1 MEGEF
6 SQHQMSLSCSLS
18 VSLGVAANRREREPV
33 EKEKIR
39 TKDGMIKRE
48 WEEVIIGFLPFH
60 LMYESL
66 GVTSLFGPATRA
78 VGGVLVGH

>member
-1 MEGEF
+1 LF
-6 SQHQMSLSCSLS
+6 SFCLSWCCSKPK
-18 VSLGVAANRREREPV
+18 RDRERERTLV

-48 WEEVIIGFLPFH
+48 WEEVIIGFLQFH